1 MGDQDQDALLRSF
14 SWLFT
19 ENTMNTCAKC
29 GSEMEQQDFK
39 HCGPVEF
46 CPQCDTIRYVR
57 SKIYLNGKEVEYC
70 VEVNTRT
77 KESRVLSRE
86 EEPGK

>member
-1 MGDQDQDALLRSF
+1 M
-14 SWLFT
+14 T
-19 ENTMNTCAKC
+19 ERGKEATMNACSKC
-29 GSEMEQQDFK
+29 GCEMEHGEFK

-46 CPQCDTIRYVR
+46 CPQCDTTRYVR

-77 KESRVLSRE
+77 RESRIVSSE
-86 EEPGK
+86 EEPGSGRK

>member
-1 MGDQDQDALLRSF
+1 
-14 SWLFT
+14 
-19 ENTMNTCAKC
+19 MNACSKC
-29 GSEMEQQDFK
+29 GCEMERGEFK

-46 CPQCDTIRYVR
+46 CPQCDTVRYVR

-77 KESRVLSRE
+77 KESRILSSKEEKGRE
-86 EEPGK
+86 EK